1 MVSRKDENDNRI
13 NNKHYKDNMR
23 VLTFLTFLIAIVF
36 MVGLDIVMFMENP
49 WYGIG
54 GIIGIVGFFVA
65 YSISGDMIVAPR
77 DYWRLSSWEVFKK
90 KFGYGFTAFMLV
102 AVIASA
108 VLGAIFT

>member
-1 MVSRKDENDNRI
+1 M
-13 NNKHYKDNMR
+13 
-23 VLTFLTFLIAIVF
+23 IAMIF
-36 MVGLDIVMFMENP
+36 MIGLDIVMFMENP
-49 WYGIG
+49 LFGIG
-54 GIIGIVGFFVA
+54 GIIGIIGFFVA

-90 KFGYGFTAFMLV
+90 KFVYGFTAFVLV